1 MCEILEKREKEG
13 LLDRRVTIFGVKMR
27 LKYWIAFFIFIAI
40 GIFGFIMPF
49 IFTPLEYDFLGF
61 SVGIAGLIL
70 GTLSIITGAG
80 REQVD
85 DLTSIVISFRNEF
98 REFRSE
104 FREEIT
110 KLRSEFRE
118 EIRQLR
124 QEIINELREFR
135 KIFEKYLSEKT

>member
-1 MCEILEKREKEG
+1 VCKILEKREKEG

-61 SVGIAGLIL
+61 SVGTAGLIL

-104 FREEIT
+104 FREEI
-110 KLRSEFRE
+110 
-118 EIRQLR
+118 RQLR
-124 QEIINELREFR
+124 QEITSELREFR
-135 KIFEKYLSEKT
+135 RIFEKYLSEKT